1 MDTLLMV
8 VGGSSIV
15 IIGVMIF
22 LVVKLFNN
30 IKLLNDNKE
39 KTLLLA
45 MDKMEKSIQEYS
57 KSISEQQFLNQGII
71 EKSILNIDN
80 LINDKSTLLIKFI
93 DETIS
98 KQNLIN
104 DETKLLIIDELKSQ
118 NFKVLEIFDNLKENS
133 KSLQKNVLENTDNV
147 IGVLKNELELLDSKL
162 STTLK
167 DVRNDSVEIKNISE
181 KYGLTIKNQFENSF
195 QNIVQLVNNL
205 RLDNLINVSNEI
217 GKYKQGI
224 YEDEHFFQEVGFCK
238 IIRISDKNSGDIT
251 NVYYGENGEK
261 SYTETYAGDV
271 LKYSMQYE
279 NNKLK
284 IGKEFDINGKISFEY
299 YYDNVEEITKK
310 IEYIYDN
317 NLELQ
322 NKKEINY

>member
-1 MDTLLMV
+1 MQ
-8 VGGSSIV
+8 
-15 IIGVMIF
+15 
-22 LVVKLFNN
+22 
-30 IKLLNDNKE
+30 
-39 KTLLLA
+39 A
-45 MDKMEKSIQEYS
+45 A
-57 KSISEQQFLNQGII
+57 
-71 EKSILNIDN
+71 
-80 LINDKSTLLIKFI
+80 
-93 DETIS
+93 
-98 KQNLIN
+98 
-104 DETKLLIIDELKSQ
+104 
-118 NFKVLEIFDNLKENS
+118 LKENS